1 VRLATVVGTL
11 GWDMQQVILTFANLS
26 TMRLDALGLSVE
38 EVKNKQKELMEQGM
52 STAAAF
58 KEAVIQAGEARCRAW
73 AERGGRWVV
82 SHYSG
87 LMGAPFLTIVFP
99 ESGRVQPQKDDV
111 IWRPWMGQNPTPW
124 SDFYAATHPP
134 IPEGWGVVKE
144 WELRLDNV
152 IHNGGSAFLIKSDN
166 HNGLWHSGD
175 GYFCK
180 VRRTLPAIPAGW
192 EAVGEWEHRADGDTV
207 MFGSTTDGEMLLHES
222 GSIEAIRPSAGWFRR
237 VRRILPPA
245 DWGDVPRGVELNPD
259 KGAVMLVTSDG
270 HAVTHGIVWFAQ
282 GVWRSAKTME
292 HDAQRADS
300 LPAAIVALTGRRK

>member
-1 VRLATVVGTL
+1 
-11 GWDMQQVILTFANLS
+11 
-26 TMRLDALGLSVE
+26 
-38 EVKNKQKELMEQGM
+38 
-52 STAAAF
+52 
-58 KEAVIQAGEARCRAW
+58 
-73 AERGGRWVV
+73 
-82 SHYSG
+82 
-87 LMGAPFLTIVFP
+87 MGAPFLTIVFP

-192 EAVGEWEHRADGDTV
+192 EAVGEWRYEPDASCYSYTGVARDFRGEYKTIHSDGWWLLVRRVLPAVPHGWEAVGEWHDTLSPCSEV
-207 MFGSTTDGEMLLHES
+207 YDWTLLQDGRIVQRGET
-222 GSIEAIRPSAGWFRR
+222 FRR
-237 VRRILPPA
+237 QDERIMGVHIRRVLPDV
-245 DWGDVPRGVELNPD
+245 DWGDVPRDIKILPLT
-259 KGAVMLVTSDG
+259 ARAL
-270 HAVTHGIVWFAQ
+270 
-282 GVWRSAKTME
+282 GVWRGDTQIGVAVQQDDGKWELQKMNL
-292 HDAQRADS
+292 AGKYANQPS